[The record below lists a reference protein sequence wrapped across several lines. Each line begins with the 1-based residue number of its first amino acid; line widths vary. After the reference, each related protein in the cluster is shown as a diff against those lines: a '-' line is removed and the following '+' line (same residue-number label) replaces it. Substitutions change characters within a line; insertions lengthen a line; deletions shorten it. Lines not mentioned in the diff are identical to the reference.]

1 MRQIDLLWD
10 LQGLDSRIG
19 ELEKELAVYTGKKKT
34 C

>member
-19 ELEKELAVYTGKKKT
+19 ELERTAVYTGRKAS
-34 C
+34 